1 MNERHEQF
9 QKVFNELYTLNVAD
23 KIKFL
28 DYLLFNFTIAG
39 RGIWSDEHPTDAEKV
54 EAFKWLNEL
63 LHRIWNTRFG
73 LQNGEGT
80 DFVTTLYENM
90 KFYGDQSTLL
100 RMHLVPATL
109 GAFNI
114 FKARQNTLKTRNKI
128 YPELEQMFDEQL
140 KSALHE
146 IGFTSWV
153 HLRKEER
160 DGKVRLTW
168 TYPLEGHKEWFNIL
182 LVLENRQLFI
192 DMLRN
197 PLGDTF
203 DKADI
208 NGLIRYINDVVIKR
222 TSA

>member
-9 QKVFNELYTLNVAD
+9 QEIFNELYTLTIVD

-28 DYLLFNFTIAG
+28 DDLLFYFTIAS
-39 RGIWSDEHPTDAEKV
+39 RGIWSDEQPTDTEKV
-54 EAFKWLNEL
+54 EAFKLLNEL
-63 LHRIWNTRFG
+63 LHRIWKIRFG

-80 DFVTTLYENM
+80 DFVTILYENM

-100 RMHLVPATL
+100 RMHLVPTTL

-114 FKARQNTLKTRNKI
+114 FKERQNSLKTMTEI

-140 KSALHE
+140 KSALHK
-146 IGFTSWV
+146 IGFTGWV

-168 TYPLEGHKEWFNIL
+168 TYPLGGHKDWFTVL
-182 LVLENRQLFI
+182 LVLENGQLFI
-192 DMLRN
+192 DMLKN

-208 NGLIRYINDVVIKR
+208 NGLISI
-222 TSA
+222 SMMW

>member
-9 QKVFNELYTLNVAD
+9 QEVLNKLYTLTVVD

-28 DYLLFNFTIAG
+28 EDLLFYLTIAG
-39 RGIWSDEHPTDAEKV
+39 RGIWSDEQPTDAEKV

-63 LHRIWNTRFG
+63 LHRIWNIRLE
-73 LQNGEGT
+73 LQNGEGA
-80 DFVTTLYENM
+80 DCVTTLYENI

-100 RMHLVPATL
+100 RMHLVPTTL

-114 FKARQNTLKTRNKI
+114 FKGRQNSMSTMTKI
-128 YPELEQMFDEQL
+128 YPQLGQTFDEQL

-146 IGFTSWV
+146 IGFTSWI
-153 HLRKEER
+153 HLRKEES
-160 DGKVRLTW
+160 DDKVRLTW
-168 TYPLEGHKEWFNIL
+168 TYPFEGHKEWFNVL
-182 LVLENRQLFI
+182 LVVENGQLFI

-208 NGLIRYINDVVIKR
+208 NGLIRYIKDVVKKR
-222 TSA
+222 T